1 MKILL
6 MRHGEAVDHAPN
18 MGDAERWLTAKGR
31 RLTREVAR
39 AVVEHTAPAAVWTSP
54 LVRAVQTAEIL
65 VGAAGLEDDVTVVR
79 EIASGAVDALREML
93 RAHHGHGPL
102 AVVGHEPTLSTLAM
116 SLLDERRWPG
126 FEKSAVCA
134 LTLKRGEAHAR
145 FDWMLLPKKL
155 KLVEDLHKLHG

>member
-6 MRHGEAVDHAPN
+6 MRHGEAVDHAPG
-18 MGDAERWLTAKGR
+18 MGDGERWLTAKGR
-31 RLTREVAR
+31 RVTREVAE
-39 AVVEHTAPAAVWTSP
+39 ALVAHTAPAAVLTSP

-65 VGAAGLEDDVTVVR
+65 VGAARLEDSVAVVR
-79 EIASGAVDALREML
+79 EIATGDVETLQSLL
-93 RAHHGHGPL
+93 RAYRGDGPL

-116 SLLDERRWPG
+116 SLLNERSWPG
-126 FEKSAVCA
+126 FDKSAVCC

-145 FDWMLLPKKL
+145 FDWLLLPKKL